1 MLGPPV
7 IASIHFIGIKTTKTI
22 GPCQRC
28 QLNRVGRTERM
39 RQMVVGVVC
48 RRGVRFDAVS
58 GTGR

>member
-1 MLGPPV
+1 
-7 IASIHFIGIKTTKTI
+7 
-22 GPCQRC
+22 
-28 QLNRVGRTERM
+28 M